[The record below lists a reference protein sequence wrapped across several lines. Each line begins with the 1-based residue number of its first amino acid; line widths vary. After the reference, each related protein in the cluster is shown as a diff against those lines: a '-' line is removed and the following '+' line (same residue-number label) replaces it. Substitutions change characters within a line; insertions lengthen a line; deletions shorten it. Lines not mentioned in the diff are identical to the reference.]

1 MDLQLAGK
9 VAWVTGGSGGIGS
22 AIAAA
27 LATEGADVAITG
39 RTLQTL
45 EETGDAIAAAS
56 GRRVIAVPADVTNSE
71 AVVEAAAT
79 VAGRLGGID
88 ILVNSAATPGGQ
100 TGASFET
107 VTDQQVLRDLDEK
120 LVSTLRTCQAAVP
133 YMKER
138 GWGRLIHVGGLG
150 ARRSGSYSSARTLA
164 LVHLSKTLSDE
175 LGPHGI
181 TSNVVHPGAT
191 HGRWLAESL
200 AARSAVSGVSESELE
215 AEFAS
220 ASAIRRL
227 LDPEE
232 IAYVVAFLASPL
244 SAAVTGESIGTGG
257 GSGREVTI

>member
-1 MDLQLAGK
+1 MDLRLVGK
-9 VAWVTGGSGGIGS
+9 AAWVTGGSGGIGS

-27 LATEGADVAITG
+27 LAAEGADVAITG
-39 RTLQTL
+39 RTLNTL
-45 EETGDAIAAAS
+45 EETAAAITAAS
-56 GRRVIAVPADVTNSE
+56 GRRVIAVPADVTDTE
-71 AVVEAAAT
+71 AVATAAAM
-79 VAGRLGGID
+79 VAGKLGGID

-175 LGPHGI
+175 LGAHGI

-200 AARSAVSGVSESELE
+200 ASRFAAGGVSEAELE
-215 AEFAS
+215 AELAS
-220 ASAIRRL
+220 TSAIRRL

-232 IAYVVAFLASPL
+232 IASVVAFLASPL
-244 SAAVTGESIGTGG
+244 SGAVTGESIGTGG
-257 GSGREVTI
+257 GMDRTVTI